1 MNVGQ
6 GHETGGEVL
15 CRGDGALHAV
25 GIEVHIVGRRCGVLL
40 EESFTDE
47 PFAEIL
53 SHHRLQHAATQCQF
67 AGGRGPLC
75 PLMRCETA
83 QCAAIGRER

>member
-1 MNVGQ
+1 MDVGQ
-6 GHETGGEVL
+6 GHETGREIL

-25 GIEVHIVGRRCGVLL
+25 GVEVHIIGRWCGVLL
-40 EESFTDE
+40 EESLADE

-53 SHHRLQHAATQCQF
+53 SHHGFQHTTALRQF
-67 AGGRGPLC
+67 AGGRGPLR

-83 QCAAIGRER
+83 QGTAVGRER